1 MGNKVNHIPVCL
13 TAETM
18 EAPVNL
24 HAGVFIVMEGADAHP
39 VSSYPDTVMLGGLPG
54 ETDCF
59 TASNTFNRQI
69 LLKIEKAP
77 AILTKKRQAPDWL
90 KFHIL
95 FLLAAGLLA
104 FLFFPLFCA
113 LNLPA

>member
-1 MGNKVNHIPVCL
+1 MEHPAIAHIDTHMGN
-13 TAETM
+13 
-18 EAPVNL
+18 
-24 HAGVFIVMEGADAHP
+24 AGG
-39 VSSYPDTVMLGGLPG
+39 
-54 ETDCF
+54 
-59 TASNTFNRQI
+59 RQI

>member
-54 ETDCF
+54 G
-59 TASNTFNRQI
+59 NR
-69 LLKIEKAP
+69 LLHGFKYV
-77 AILTKKRQAPDWL
+77 Q
-90 KFHIL
+90 
-95 FLLAAGLLA
+95 
-104 FLFFPLFCA
+104 
-113 LNLPA
+113 